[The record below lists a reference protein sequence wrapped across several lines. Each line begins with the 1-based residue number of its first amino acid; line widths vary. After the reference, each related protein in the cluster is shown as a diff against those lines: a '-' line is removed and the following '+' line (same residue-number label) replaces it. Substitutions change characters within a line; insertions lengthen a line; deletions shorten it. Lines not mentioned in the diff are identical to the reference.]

1 MKNHSIRNYDVDETR
16 MVTEDDLK
24 EIRVDKNVDKKQ
36 NLERHHNTFLSQDKF
51 NVKFFVLAF
60 LIVVFSFLASFF
72 IKRSFAFVN
81 EQNITYQENSSLD
94 YKVYLKPNDFYESEF
109 LNKDMVY
116 VASLIDRIDV
126 NFDYLFKID
135 KKSNIDFEYD
145 IIGKLVISDKSKGKT
160 FFEKDYVLLENTR
173 DSMNEDGLHKIVR
186 SVSIDY
192 GKYNNI
198 ANQFRSRYGVDA
210 SCNLIVYLNIHEKS
224 NQHSNVHLVNN
235 SNMSLTIPL
244 SERSI
249 NITMDY
255 NEVNQTSKLVRDEEF
270 VITNYLYVVLGII
283 CLVLLIIVL
292 IQFIRMLLSLR
303 VKRSQYDKY
312 VGRLLREYDR
322 LIVETATKPS
332 MDGKNIIKILK
343 FQELLDVHDN
353 LKLPIKYYVVNE
365 HKECY
370 FYINHDEEVYLY
382 QYKA

>member
-1 MKNHSIRNYDVDETR
+1 MKNQSIKNSDIDEAR
-16 MVTEDDLK
+16 IVTEDDLK
-24 EIRVDKNVDKKQ
+24 EIHINKKQ
-36 NLERHHNTFLSQDKF
+36 NLEQNHQTFLSQDKF
-51 NVKFFVLAF
+51 NVKFFRLAF
-60 LIVVFSFLASFF
+60 LVIVFSFLAAFF
-72 IKRSFAFVN
+72 IKHSYAIVN

-116 VASLIDRIDV
+116 VASLIDKIDV
-126 NFDYLFKID
+126 NFDYIFKID

-173 DSMNEDGLHKIVR
+173 DSMTEDGLHKIVR

-224 NQHSNVHLVNN
+224 NQHSNVNLVNN

-255 NEVNQTSKLVRDEEF
+255 NEVNQTSKLVRDEQF
-270 VITNYLYVVLGII
+270 VITNYVYVVLGII
-283 CLVLLIIVL
+283 CLLLLIIILVK
-292 IQFIRMLLSLR
+292 FIRMILSLR
-303 VKRSQYDKY
+303 VKKSQYDKY
-312 VGRLLREYDR
+312 IGRLLREYDR
-322 LIVETATKPS
+322 LIVETETKPS
-332 MDGKNIIKILK
+332 MEGKNIVKILK

-353 LKLPIKYYVVNE
+353 LKLPIKYYVINE

-370 FYINHDEEVYLY
+370 FYINHNEEIYLY